1 MIVGGVATSKGDF
14 RWTRMA
20 DRCLVAGEEAADAGE
35 KEAMVG
41 GFTSS
46 FLPSPDSDARTG
58 DEVISAIQGV
68 SSLLVS
74 LGVPQR
80 IENLQ

>member
-1 MIVGGVATSKGDF
+1 M
-14 RWTRMA
+14 
-20 DRCLVAGEEAADAGE
+20 AGEEAADVGE

-46 FLPSPDSDARTG
+46 FVLPSPDSAARTG

-68 SSLLVS
+68 SGKVVS
-74 LGVPQR
+74 LGVPER